1 MNSLPIGTND
11 LENKF
16 VPVYVKAM
24 SEDVKVTMVDAGQH
38 HAICLDTAGTVS
50 SSMFVYIIKLTII
63 YLSIIMI
70 YL

>member
-1 MNSLPIGTND
+1 M
-11 LENKF
+11 
-16 VPVYVKAM
+16 PVYVKAM

-50 SSMFVYIIKLTII
+50 SSIFVYIIKLTII

-70 YL
+70 Y

>member
-1 MNSLPIGTND
+1 MSSLPIGTND

-50 SSMFVYIIKLTII
+50 SSMCIL
-63 YLSIIMI
+63 
-70 YL
+70 